1 MKIIAAEVFVT
12 SPSRNFVTLRITTED
27 GVTGIGDATL
37 NGRELAVAVMFL
49 YPLTD
54 RRHAEIVA
62 EIAERRAAAGPA
74 VPISP
79 DLSTSAFRAQDATSP
94 RPTEDD

>member
-37 NGRELAVAVMFL
+37 NGR
-49 YPLTD
+49 
-54 RRHAEIVA
+54 
-62 EIAERRAAAGPA
+62 
-74 VPISP
+74 
-79 DLSTSAFRAQDATSP
+79 
-94 RPTEDD
+94 

>member
-1 MKIIAAEVFVT
+1 
-12 SPSRNFVTLRITTED
+12 
-27 GVTGIGDATL
+27 
-37 NGRELAVAVMFL
+37 MFL

-62 EIAERRAAAGPA
+62 EIAERRAAAGSA

-94 RPTEDD
+94 RPTDDD